1 MNSIDRLESVI
12 KAELQRLDKEM
23 KDASTE
29 AAKADLQGF
38 DDLRDGLNQRASD
51 LLTEFDELLRLM
63 NRLPYIKA
71 RTHRR
76 ILRSVK
82 L

>member
-1 MNSIDRLESVI
+1 VNSIDRLESVI
-12 KAELQRLDKEM
+12 KTELTRLDKEM
-23 KDASTE
+23 KEISGE

-51 LLTEFDELLRLM
+51 LMQEWGELYKVW
-63 NRLPYIKA
+63 NQLPYLKA
-71 RTHRR
+71 RIHRKKM
-76 ILRSVK
+76 RSVK